1 MPQRT
6 RRRSLLVLAALLV
19 CGAAAPGQQPKP
31 KKGQPVTRT
40 VKGVVSKDGGA
51 PAAGVVVYLKNTK
64 SLQIRSFITKDDGEY
79 YFNELSPDV
88 DYELSAKDQS
98 TGAASSTKI
107 LSSFDSRVNSI
118 INLELR
124 PPK

>member
-1 MPQRT
+1 M
-6 RRRSLLVLAALLV
+6 RRRWVLALAALLV
-19 CGAAAPGQQPKP
+19 CGAAATGQQPKP
-31 KKGQPVTRT
+31 KKGQAATRN

-79 YFNELSPDV
+79 FFNELSPDV
-88 DYELSAKDQS
+88 DYELSAKDQN

-107 LSSFDSRVNSI
+107 LSSFDSRTNSI
-118 INLELR
+118 INLELH
-124 PPK
+124 PKK